1 MAKYTLFQGD
11 CYEYLKTIS
20 AVDAIVTDP
29 PYGINANKMT
39 LGSGKKQ
46 FQRGDEWDIERPD
59 MKPFLSVCKFVCVWG
74 GNYFTDVLPPTNR
87 WLIWHKK
94 NDGLSFSEA
103 GMAWTNY
110 SKNVRVYHRHWS
122 GEQKEH
128 PTQKP
133 LHVMSWVLSQLPPEV
148 KIVFDPFMGS
158 GTTGVACMQMGI
170 DFIGCEINP
179 DYYAI
184 AEKRIS
190 EAASQGVL
198 LAETRL
204 TQPAP
209 DAGES
214 APLQADFFT
223 PADSTSQASSTPTQR
238 R

>member
-1 MAKYTLFQGD
+1 MAKYTLHNGD
-11 CYEYLKTIS
+11 CYEYLKS
-20 AVDAIVTDP
+20 LLAVDAIVTDP

-59 MKPFLSVCKFVCVWG
+59 IKPFLSVCKYVCVWG

-103 GMAWTNY
+103 ELAWTNY

-133 LHVMSWVLSQLPPEV
+133 IHVMSWVLQQLPQEV
-148 KIVFDPFMGS
+148 KVVFDPFMGS
-158 GTTGVACMQMGI
+158 GTTGVACMQMGL

-184 AEKRIS
+184 AERRIS

-204 TQPAP
+204 TQRAADGGNSPANLSLFP
-209 DAGES
+209 AEV
-214 APLQADFFT
+214 T
-223 PADSTSQASSTPTQR
+223 PPAKVSGKSR
-238 R
+238 RR